1 MNNGDNPERKAALRM
16 IRQMV
21 EFWRI
26 TPEELDAPLAEP
38 EQPAEA
44 LPPKYRHPVTGETW
58 DGQGAHPEWLRK
70 ALLNDG
76 YTVSELR
83 VTDADPT
90 A

>member
-1 MNNGDNPERKAALRM
+1 M

-26 TPEELDAPLAEP
+26 TPEELDSPLEEVEKPVAN
-38 EQPAEA
+38 

-58 DGQGAHPEWLRK
+58 DGQGPHPDWLRK

-83 VTDADPT
+83 VSEQKPQT
-90 A
+90 